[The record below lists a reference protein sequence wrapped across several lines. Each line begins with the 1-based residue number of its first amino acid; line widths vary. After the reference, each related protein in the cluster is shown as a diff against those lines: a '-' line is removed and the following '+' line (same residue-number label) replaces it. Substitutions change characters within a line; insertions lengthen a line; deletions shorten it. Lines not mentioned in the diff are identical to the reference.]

1 MGKLFEYNSL
11 KEKNQYYNCTT
22 IDNIQDFDNIFQDIV
37 QHQSEYVFRSVN
49 EARFKLYSSAQR
61 QWIWNDLFKNYHSY
75 EDYINNRIV
84 LVQNHQDIIYFF
96 SNN

>member
-1 MGKLFEYNSL
+1 MGKLLEYNSL
-11 KEKNQYYNCTT
+11 KEKDLYYNCTI

-75 EDYINNRIV
+75 EDYINSCIV
-84 LVQNHQDIIYFF
+84 LGNYSPI
-96 SNN
+96 